1 MAEDDHG
8 FDRTFAASFQ
18 PGANQSGTNAP
29 TLQMRPHRHG
39 RQRSARC
46 HNSTPFL
53 SCFISLSSV

>member
-39 RQRSARC
+39 RQRSWAPAQR
-46 HNSTPFL
+46 PL
-53 SCFISLSSV
+53 S